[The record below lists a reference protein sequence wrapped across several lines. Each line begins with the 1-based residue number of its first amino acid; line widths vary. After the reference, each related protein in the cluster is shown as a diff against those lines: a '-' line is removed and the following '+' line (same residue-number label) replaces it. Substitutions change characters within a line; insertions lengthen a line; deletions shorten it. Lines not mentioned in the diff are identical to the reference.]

1 MYAELHCHTN
11 YSFQEGASSVGDL
24 LVRAEGLGYRALAI
38 TDHDNLCGSMEFA
51 RAAADLDL
59 NAIIGAEVTLLDG
72 SHLTL
77 LAENQNGYANLSR
90 LVSHGYTDRDRRNPG
105 LDPARIAE
113 HAEGLILLT
122 GCRTGRLADLADR
135 SDLAGAE
142 AQLSAYMDWCGPD
155 NVFVELQ
162 QNLVQ
167 GDTHRNRRLVNLAG
181 RLGAGVVAT
190 NNVHYHVQD
199 RHRLQ
204 DALVAVHHNKS
215 LEESHRERRPNGH
228 FYLKSP
234 EEMAALFDGCPE
246 AIENT
251 LRIAERCSGF
261 DLTRDLGYHFPDY
274 PAPQGHTAQTY
285 LRELCYEAAQRRY
298 HTIDDRVAARL
309 ERELDLVEKNGL
321 AGFFLIY
328 HDIIL
333 LAREIMIELGLSDPE
348 IPLEERPPGRGR
360 GSSVAMLIGYLIGL
374 SHIDP
379 LEFDLSL
386 DRFLND
392 DMDGSVPDID
402 LDFPRNIREELIKRV
417 HQEWGPDRAV
427 LTGMISTYKIKGAI
441 RDMGKALGLPAED
454 LGKLAKRVDSHHA
467 GNLDEEM
474 KALPEFRDRT
484 DAPVWRDLIDLAR
497 QLDGFPKYLAQHP
510 GGMIL
515 SSSPLTDQVPVQPSA
530 MEGRYICHWDKDSI
544 DDAGFVKIDFLAL
557 GALSQMQRAL
567 QLIEERTGHYI
578 DLSRIDFEDRQVY
591 ESLHRADTIGIFQVE
606 SAAQMQTITRI
617 KPVNLTDMAYEVGA
631 VRPGVGVN
639 DGVSQFIK
647 RRTQGIPWDY
657 DHPLEERA
665 LKRTLGIILF
675 QDQVNRVA
683 MDVAGFSAQKANK
696 LRLTFNRRNNVAL
709 IERYRK
715 DFMEGASANGVTEE
729 VAGRIFEKFNG
740 HYMFPEA
747 HAFAFGATA
756 YHMSW
761 LKYYYPLEFF
771 VGIFN
776 EQPMGFYNLETLK
789 EDARR
794 HDVTVLNPD
803 INASLDRSIIHSHSG
818 PSLPISAEVGDTLK
832 RRAPLRPQDAA
843 HPLNHPP
850 DPLPIQEGG
859 RESIRGGTPRP
870 PHQRG
875 APSGHLAEYADR
887 GHVATPPG
895 AASTAQHAGELGAPH
910 IDAVTPSDQHVSELG
925 LPHTGVATPT
935 DQHAGDLGVSHTSAV
950 SPPDQH
956 AAEQGL
962 PHTGAVTP
970 TDQHVG
976 ESRGG
981 EPPLAGDWGEPPDIS
996 SPFLDRKGARGMV
1009 ERARQ
1014 HPTSEQ
1020 SRHPLP
1026 PKDGAGQPSD
1036 EALLLGFLNV
1046 KGVGQAAAEAIVEAR
1061 KRGGPFTS
1069 LADAMRRTG
1078 LQRENMES
1086 LVMAGAF
1093 SGLVADRRAAMWEIG
1108 LRYRPSN
1115 GQQSLDLPVEQDMAR
1130 LPGFTDWEEMAGE
1143 YRTMGIY
1150 PEGHLIA
1157 KLRPHLGPEVVPSD
1171 EVPHLRDGREVTVI
1185 GLVIRRQ
1192 RPLAKAVFLT
1202 LEDEFGHTPIVVW
1215 PKTYERYRLV
1225 LREPLLKVRG
1235 TVSRR
1240 EGTLNIVLTHAEE
1253 LHGPRDL
1260 PDSRSWR

>member
-1 MYAELHCHTN
+1 MGIKREMYAELHCHTN

-24 LVRAEGLGYRALAI
+24 LVRAEGLGYLALAI

-59 NAIIGAEVTLLDG
+59 NAIIGAETTLLDG

-77 LAENQNGYANLSR
+77 LAENQRGYANLSR
-90 LVSHGYTDRDRRNPG
+90 LVSHGYTDGDRRNPG

-122 GCRTGRLADLADR
+122 GCRNGRLSDLADR
-135 SDLAGAE
+135 GDFAGAE

-155 NVFVELQ
+155 SVFVELQ

-167 GDTHRNRRLVNLAG
+167 GDTRRNRRLVDLAG

-190 NNVHYHVQD
+190 NNVHYHVPD

-234 EEMAALFDGCPE
+234 AVMAALFDGCPE

-251 LRIAERCSGF
+251 LRIADRCSGF

-274 PAPQGHTAQTY
+274 PAPQGHTSQSY

-298 HTIDDRVAARL
+298 NTINDRVAARL

-392 DMDGSVPDID
+392 DMDRSVPDID

-417 HQEWGPDRAV
+417 HQEWGSDRAV

-484 DAPVWRDLIDLAR
+484 DAPVWRDLIDLAW

-544 DDAGFVKIDFLAL
+544 ADSGFVKIDFLAL
-557 GALSQMQRAL
+557 GALSQMQRSL
-567 QLIEERTGHYI
+567 QLIEERTGYYI

-696 LRLTFNRRNNVAL
+696 LRLTFNRRNNVTL

-715 DFMEGASANGVTEE
+715 DFMEGAAANGVPEE

-803 INASLDRSIIHSHSG
+803 INASLDRSIIHPNPG
-818 PSLPISAEVGDTLK
+818 PSQFPAVGDGDTLEGG
-832 RRAPLRPQDAA
+832 APLRPQGAA
-843 HPLNHPP
+843 HPLN
-850 DPLPIQEGG
+850 
-859 RESIRGGTPRP
+859 
-870 PHQRG
+870 
-875 APSGHLAEYADR
+875 Y
-887 GHVATPPG
+887 
-895 AASTAQHAGELGAPH
+895 
-910 IDAVTPSDQHVSELG
+910 
-925 LPHTGVATPT
+925 
-935 DQHAGDLGVSHTSAV
+935 
-950 SPPDQH
+950 PPDQH
-956 AAEQGL
+956 
-962 PHTGAVTP
+962 V
-970 TDQHVG
+970 V
-976 ESRGG
+976 ESREG
-981 EPPLAGDWGEPPDIS
+981 EPPLAGAWEEPPDISS
-996 SPFLDRKGARGMV
+996 SPFLDRKWVRGMV
-1009 ERARQ
+1009 EKPRQ
-1014 HPTSEQ
+1014 RPASEQ

-1026 PKDGAGQPSD
+1026 PKDGAGHPSG

-1046 KGVGQAAAEAIVEAR
+1046 KGVGQAAADAIVEAR
-1061 KRGGPFTS
+1061 ERGGPFTS

-1093 SGLVADRRAAMWEIG
+1093 SGLVADRRAAIWEIG

-1130 LPGFTDWEEMAGE
+1130 LPGLTDWEEMAGE

-1150 PEGHLIA
+1150 PEGHLMA
-1157 KLRPHLGPEVVPSD
+1157 KLRPHLGQEVVPSD
-1171 EVPHLRDGREVTVI
+1171 EVLHLEDGREVTVI

-1235 TVSRR
+1235 KVSRR

-1253 LHGPRDL
+1253 LHDPRDL